1 MKKFGNMEI
10 LSSTCNLSTIK
21 DGRGGIFT
29 WVLDEPI
36 HEFNMLHFHPGKS
49 RGNHYHP
56 EFVEY
61 FLIVEGSIMMITKD
75 PDNGSEIG
83 MLCSKG
89 TCFRTPKGVPH
100 ATHAITSATC
110 ISLLTKPWDECDKP
124 IVHEDLIPLDNE
136 YLEYAKKQGFKHS
149 AEEIKEKNK

>member
-1 MKKFGNMEI
+1 MKKLGDMEI
-10 LSSTCNLSTIK
+10 LSSTCNLSTVK

-29 WVLDEPI
+29 WVLDEAI
-36 HEFNMLHFHPGKS
+36 LEFNMLHFYPGKS

-75 PDNGSEIG
+75 SETKSEIS

-89 TCFRTPKGVPH
+89 TCFRTPIGVPH

-110 ISLLTKPWDECDKP
+110 ISLLTKPWDECERP
-124 IVHEDLIPLDNE
+124 IVHEDIISPDQE
-136 YLEYAKKQGFKHS
+136 YLEYAKEQGFVHS
-149 AEEIKEKNK
+149 AEEIRKK